1 MKHIKLFEEF
11 VNEAKSFQ
19 FSFNYNTDDD
29 DVEYIQN
36 ILMDSGADAI
46 AEPGIDSEE
55 MVVKAH
61 NAVELR
67 KAKKAIQ
74 ADGFE
79 INESNAK
86 GPGFKIINK
95 SYPQHIKVLKKLY
108 LVWDDD
114 AEWYDWSDKPG
125 KKMNGEL
132 KKGEEFFFSHIYKP
146 NNVAADGINYKDKN
160 GKHGPEFVPADLERL
175 VHDNAIQIVESVNE
189 SQTFIKESAMGDVY
203 VMAGEADSFTAF
215 RKEFMDEYGKPK
227 SVKELKALEAWLQ
240 TIWNEN
246 QTNESTLNER
256 NTKLYVYPTSKKD
269 HQMISNW
276 LQRSDFHAEE
286 NSNYFMFPVEGQR
299 DADNTEM
306 DLDKEFNKLGASV
319 RYELE

>member
-11 VNEAKSFQ
+11 LNEAKSFQ
-19 FSFNYNTDDD
+19 FIFNYNTDED

-36 ILMDSGADAI
+36 ILMDAGVDAI

-55 MVVKAH
+55 MVVKAP

-67 KAKKAIQ
+67 NAKKAIQ

-79 INESNAK
+79 I
-86 GPGFKIINK
+86 
-95 SYPQHIKVLKKLY
+95 
-108 LVWDDD
+108 
-114 AEWYDWSDKPG
+114 
-125 KKMNGEL
+125 
-132 KKGEEFFFSHIYKP
+132 
-146 NNVAADGINYKDKN
+146 
-160 GKHGPEFVPADLERL
+160 
-175 VHDNAIQIVESVNE
+175 NE

-203 VMAGEADSFTAF
+203 VMAGEAKSFTAF
-215 RKEFMDEYGKPK
+215 RKEFMEEHGKPK

-246 QTNESTLNER
+246 QTNESILNER

-276 LQRSDFHAEE
+276 LEGSAFHAEE
-286 NSNYFMFPVEGQR
+286 NSNYFMFSVSGQR
-299 DADNTEM
+299 DADSTEM
-306 DLDKEFNKLGASV
+306 DLDKEFDKLGASV

>member
-1 MKHIKLFEEF
+1 MKHIQLFEEF
-11 VNEAKSFQ
+11 VNESTIQDFIKDVKNHDDILSSGAYEKDGEIVVYLDGSDPDAEMKAINKLVRTKYKNKLKKVNDGSEDSITFKVLKESKESVNEAKSFQ
-19 FSFNYNTDDD
+19 FIFNYNTDED

-36 ILMDSGADAI
+36 ILMDAGVDAI

-55 MVVKAH
+55 MVVKAP

-79 INESNAK
+79 I
-86 GPGFKIINK
+86 
-95 SYPQHIKVLKKLY
+95 
-108 LVWDDD
+108 
-114 AEWYDWSDKPG
+114 
-125 KKMNGEL
+125 
-132 KKGEEFFFSHIYKP
+132 
-146 NNVAADGINYKDKN
+146 
-160 GKHGPEFVPADLERL
+160 
-175 VHDNAIQIVESVNE
+175 NE

-215 RKEFMDEYGKPK
+215 KKEFMDEYGKPK

-240 TIWNEN
+240 TIWKEN
-246 QTNESTLNER
+246 QTNESILNER

-276 LQRSDFHAEE
+276 LEGSAFHAEE

-299 DADNTEM
+299 DADRTEM
-306 DLDKEFNKLGASV
+306 DLDKEFDKLGASV